1 MQRIANLFVFFATCD
16 SLQEPPF
23 LELQKGGEARG
34 SSDRMKTQ
42 NEGNSQNANCHQP
55 LLGVDYPSKSDKLLY
70 VQLRKEKLMQDTL
83 TKKMFYLCDDES
95 ENYFIARIYRS
106 DDEIKDE
113 LKNLKVGE
121 VHQISKTKHFI
132 RWE

>member
-1 MQRIANLFVFFATCD
+1 MQKAIDYLRD
-16 SLQEPPF
+16 S
-23 LELQKGGEARG
+23 
-34 SSDRMKTQ
+34 DII
-42 NEGNSQNANCHQP
+42 
-55 LLGVDYPSKSDKLLY
+55 LY
-70 VQLRKEKLMQDTL
+70 VTYRKEKLVQDTI

-95 ENYFIARIYRS
+95 ENYFVARIYRS

-121 VHQISKTKHFI
+121 VHQISKTKHFV

>member
-1 MQRIANLFVFFATCD
+1 
-16 SLQEPPF
+16 
-23 LELQKGGEARG
+23 
-34 SSDRMKTQ
+34 
-42 NEGNSQNANCHQP
+42 
-55 LLGVDYPSKSDKLLY
+55 
-70 VQLRKEKLMQDTL
+70 MQDTI

-95 ENYFIARIYRS
+95 ENYFVARIYRS

-121 VHQISKTKHFI
+121 IHQLSETKHFV

>member
-1 MQRIANLFVFFATCD
+1 
-16 SLQEPPF
+16 
-23 LELQKGGEARG
+23 
-34 SSDRMKTQ
+34 
-42 NEGNSQNANCHQP
+42 
-55 LLGVDYPSKSDKLLY
+55 
-70 VQLRKEKLMQDTL
+70 MQDTI

-95 ENYFIARIYRS
+95 ENYFVARIYRS

-121 VHQISKTKHFI
+121 VHQISKTKHFV

>member
-1 MQRIANLFVFFATCD
+1 MT
-16 SLQEPPF
+16 
-23 LELQKGGEARG
+23 
-34 SSDRMKTQ
+34 
-42 NEGNSQNANCHQP
+42 
-55 LLGVDYPSKSDKLLY
+55 
-70 VQLRKEKLMQDTL
+70 DTL

-95 ENYFIARIYRS
+95 ENYFVARIYRS

-121 VHQISKTKHFI
+121 VYQISKTKHFI

>member
-1 MQRIANLFVFFATCD
+1 
-16 SLQEPPF
+16 
-23 LELQKGGEARG
+23 
-34 SSDRMKTQ
+34 
-42 NEGNSQNANCHQP
+42 
-55 LLGVDYPSKSDKLLY
+55 
-70 VQLRKEKLMQDTL
+70 MQDTL

-95 ENYFIARIYRS
+95 ENYFVARIYRS

-121 VHQISKTKHFI
+121 FHQISKTKHFI